1 MSAQIQP
8 GGQSTLNPM
17 LPPRSETTLV
27 EQELISS
34 VAWLI
39 RLRWI
44 AGIGVLLA
52 TWLADEL
59 FSLGVPSFQIYCI
72 GTGILLY
79 NLVFYLIER
88 RFTREQQSANAS
100 YQLAI
105 WQVGLDWL
113 SMTLLIHYTGGI
125 ESPVL
130 FFFIFHII
138 IASIFFPPLTAYA
151 FALLAI
157 LLVLAITLL
166 EFLGVIPHYLI
177 QGYLST
183 PLFNNRMF
191 LSAVLLFFAG
201 TGLISAYL
209 ASSIHK
215 RLRQREDEII
225 ELSRNLQRATIQLQ
239 ALNESARTVGSTL
252 ELTQV
257 LERLVETTA
266 RAMGV
271 RACSIRLLDKSG
283 RLLEPVAV
291 YGLSQTYLQK
301 GPVDAVANPLAR
313 EVLGGKVVNIP
324 DVLESPLLQYPEEAR
339 QEGIRSMLSA
349 PLIGKSG
356 PLGILRAYAVEQNRF
371 TKDDEAFLA
380 AIAAQGSIAIENA
393 LAYHA
398 VEELDATKTNFI
410 RTVTHELRSPVSVT
424 QSLLRTLT
432 AGYAGAISPQQKD
445 ILARATRRV
454 EFLQKLIDDLLDL
467 AAGKSDIKA
476 LTEIKPVELIPCIE
490 KVVRRFEVSAREK
503 GLHLDLQIDCQA
515 AQPVVNAT
523 PEGLDRIF
531 DNLLSNAIKY
541 TPSGGSV
548 DVSVACLDSDVL
560 ITVVDTGIG
569 IPKEAQEH
577 IFEEFYRAPN
587 AREVEHEGTGLGLTI
602 VKDLLTRFGGRIAL
616 QSELGKGTRFM
627 VTLPLVSPRTVESDH
642 SRSNEFERSSRQ

>member
-1 MSAQIQP
+1 MTDQIQP
-8 GGQSTLNPM
+8 GKQSTLNAT
-17 LPPRSETTLV
+17 PPKNETTLV
-27 EQELISS
+27 EQELIAS

-44 AGIGVLLA
+44 AGVGVIIATLLA
-52 TWLADEL
+52 DKL
-59 FSLGVPSFQIYCI
+59 FTLGVPSFQLYCI
-72 GTGILLY
+72 GIGILLY
-79 NLVFYLIER
+79 NLIFYLIEK
-88 RFTREQQSANAS
+88 RFTRRQPSANAS
-100 YQLAI
+100 YHLAI

-166 EFLGVIPHYLI
+166 EYLGIIPHYLI
-177 QGYLST
+177 QGYLDT

-191 LSAVLLFFAG
+191 FGAVLVFFAS
-201 TGLISAYL
+201 TGLISAFL
-209 ASSIHK
+209 ASSIHR

-225 ELSRNLQRATIQLQ
+225 ELSRDLQKATIRLQ
-239 ALNESARTVGSTL
+239 ALNESARTVSSTL
-252 ELTQV
+252 KLTQV

-266 RAMGV
+266 KAMGV

-291 YGLSQTYLQK
+291 YGLSQAYLQK

-313 EVLGGKVVNIP
+313 EVLSGKVVNIP
-324 DVLESPLLQYPEEAR
+324 EVLESPLLQYPEEAR

-356 PLGILRAYAVEQNRF
+356 PLGILRAYAVEPNRF
-371 TKDDEAFLA
+371 TEDDEAFLA

-393 LAYHA
+393 LTYHA

-476 LTEIKPVELIPCIE
+476 LTDIKPVDLLPCVE
-490 KVVRRFEVSAREK
+490 KVVRRFEVAAREK
-503 GLHLDLQIDCQA
+503 GLNLNLQIDCQA
-515 AQPVVNAT
+515 GQPVVNAT
-523 PEGLDRIF
+523 PDGLDRIF

-548 DVSVACLDSDVL
+548 SVSVSCPDSEVL
-560 ITVVDTGIG
+560 ITVADTGIG
-569 IPKEAQEH
+569 IPEEAQEH

-587 AREVEHEGTGLGLTI
+587 AREIEHEGTGLGLTI
-602 VKDLLTRFGGRIAL
+602 VKDLLSRFGGRIAL
-616 QSELGKGTRFM
+616 QSEPGKGSRFI
-627 VTLPLVSPRTVESDH
+627 VTLTRVNAQSSESDH
-642 SRSNEFERSSRQ
+642 GGSHTLDRSS